1 MGGLLSGTLRIG
13 DWTLRHPEALLLVL
27 VAGWA
32 LRRLVRRRAA
42 SVAWPALPEALA
54 AGAKRRDPDRWL
66 AGGLRAG
73 ALLALAVAAAG
84 PERLR
89 PGAPPLE
96 RGLDL
101 VLVLDASQSMQ
112 ALDARLDGELRTR
125 LDLARQVVARF
136 ARQRAESGDRVG
148 LVVFGEQ
155 AFTGCPLTRDG
166 ALLAAALERIRP
178 GVAGSATALGDA
190 LALAVKRV
198 TAARPSGP
206 TGGGQGAPSEA
217 PVVVLLTDGRSNAGE
232 IPVDVA
238 TELARARGVRV
249 HTVGIGGVGPVAVEQ
264 PGGAAGRGLRFER
277 HDLDAEALERIA
289 AWTGGRSFR
298 ALGGDDLAAVYET
311 IDALERSERPG
322 LATSLASPHPE
333 PWLALAAGL
342 VAAEILALGAT
353 RRALP

>member
-1 MGGLLSGTLRIG
+1 MGALLPEPVVG
-13 DWTLRHPEALLLVL
+13 DWALRHPEALLLL
-27 VAGWA
+27 LLAGWA
-32 LRRLVRRRAA
+32 LRRLVRRRPA
-42 SVAWPALPEALA
+42 SLAWPALPEALA
-54 AGAKRRDPDRWL
+54 AGARVRDPDRWL

-73 ALLALAVAAAG
+73 ALCALAVAAAG
-84 PERLR
+84 PVRLD
-89 PGAPPLE
+89 PAAPPLE

-101 VLVLDASQSMQ
+101 LLVLDASQSMQ
-112 ALDARLDGELRTR
+112 ALDAQVDGEWRMR

-136 ARQRAESGDRVG
+136 ARQRAASGDRVG

-155 AFTGCPLTRDG
+155 AFTQCPLTRDG
-166 ALLAAALERIRP
+166 ALLAASLERVRP

-198 TAARPSGP
+198 TAARASVASPGER
-206 TGGGQGAPSEA
+206 EA
-217 PVVVLLTDGRSNAGE
+217 PVVVLLTDGRNNAGK

-249 HTVGIGGVGPVAVEQ
+249 HTVGIGSVGPVAVER
-264 PGGAAGRGLRFER
+264 PEGAAGRGLRFER

-289 AWTGGRSFR
+289 AWTGGRAFR

-311 IDALERSERPG
+311 IDALERSERP
-322 LATSLASPHPE
+322 AAAASLASPRPE

-342 VAAEILALGAT
+342 VATEILALGAA